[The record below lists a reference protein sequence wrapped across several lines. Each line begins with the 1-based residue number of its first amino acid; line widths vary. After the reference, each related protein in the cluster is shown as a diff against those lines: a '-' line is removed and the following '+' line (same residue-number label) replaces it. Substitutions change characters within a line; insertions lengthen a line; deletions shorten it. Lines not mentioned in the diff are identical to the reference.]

1 MNDRR
6 FDIRCL
12 LPRYMPEEDSVSPLL
27 EKLNLTGKKIS
38 SLSNKVAGT
47 TKNAIS
53 ATNDAVKKVVSDS
66 KDKLDERRE
75 KKAEKAKSEI
85 KSAGI
90 IDDIPP
96 MVALPE
102 FENERMEIVNEQHE
116 SQILML
122 EHMQRLS
129 ERVDIL
135 ERRHKARL
143 EELFDA
149 STEDIEEDDELLD
162 AKQEII
168 GASEVMVETLH
179 ILGASMMWIVALIGL
194 DRFMDGKNLMINSV
208 YPAGAF
214 VWSIGA
220 FSWVLYLFYRLS
232 KSGIKIPLLI
242 RIQTSL
248 AVGLITVMGVLLN
261 DESATVTSVWTW
273 GTLVT
278 LGLLIGSS
286 MVATAWKTTKK
297 VVGIKGD

>member
-1 MNDRR
+1 
-6 FDIRCL
+6 
-12 LPRYMPEEDSVSPLL
+12 MPEEDSVSPLL

>member
-1 MNDRR
+1 
-6 FDIRCL
+6 
-12 LPRYMPEEDSVSPLL
+12 
-27 EKLNLTGKKIS
+27 
-38 SLSNKVAGT
+38 
-47 TKNAIS
+47 
-53 ATNDAVKKVVSDS
+53 
-66 KDKLDERRE
+66 
-75 KKAEKAKSEI
+75 
-85 KSAGI
+85 
-90 IDDIPP
+90 

-149 STEDIEEDDELLD
+149 STEDIEEDEELLD

>member
-143 EELFDA
+143 QELFDA
-149 STEDIEEDDELLD
+149 STEDIEEDEELLD

-208 YPAGAF
+208 YPAGAL

>member
-1 MNDRR
+1 
-6 FDIRCL
+6 
-12 LPRYMPEEDSVSPLL
+12 MPEEDSVSPLL

-149 STEDIEEDDELLD
+149 STEDIDEDEELLD

>member
-1 MNDRR
+1 
-6 FDIRCL
+6 
-12 LPRYMPEEDSVSPLL
+12 MPEEDSVSPLS
-27 EKLNLTGKKIS
+27 EKLNMTGKKIA
-38 SLSNKVAGT
+38 SLSSKVTGA
-47 TKNAIS
+47 TKSAIT

-66 KDKLDERRE
+66 KEKLDERRE
-75 KKAEKAKSEI
+75 KKIEKAKLEFS
-85 KSAGI
+85 SAGI

-116 SQILML
+116 NQVMML

-149 STEDIEEDDELLD
+149 SSQDSEEEDEISES
-162 AKQEII
+162 KQEII
-168 GASEVMVETLH
+168 AASDVMVETLH

-248 AVGLITVMGVLLN
+248 AVGLITVMGVLIN

-297 VVGIKGD
+297 MVGIKGD

>member
-1 MNDRR
+1 M
-6 FDIRCL
+6 
-12 LPRYMPEEDSVSPLL
+12 SPLS
-27 EKLNLTGKKIS
+27 EKLNMTGKKIA
-38 SLSNKVAGT
+38 SLSNKVAGA
-47 TKNAIS
+47 TKSAIT

-66 KDKLDERRE
+66 KEKLDERRE
-75 KKAEKAKSEI
+75 KKIEKAKLEFS
-85 KSAGI
+85 SAGI

-116 SQILML
+116 NQVMML

-143 EELFDA
+143 EELFNA
-149 STEDIEEDDELLD
+149 SNQDSEEEDEISES
-162 AKQEII
+162 KQEII
-168 GASEVMVETLH
+168 AASDVMVETLH

-261 DESATVTSVWTW
+261 DESTTVTSVWTW

-297 VVGIKGD
+297 MVGIKGD